1 MSSFYFHERKVQKMK
16 SEHTK
21 DMSAQEL
28 DALQRSVEEMDDE
41 GLAQFRNSFDPDA
54 MGFSGAEGEGAE
66 V

>member
-1 MSSFYFHERKVQKMK
+1 MK

-28 DALQRSVEEMDDE
+28 DALQRSVEEMNDE
-41 GLAQFRNSFDPDA
+41 ELAQFRNGFDPDA

-66 V
+66 T